1 MSRAS
6 IWRGLAQFDD
16 KLADTYGFLLF
27 CTDSPTS
34 QAAMKDPYQILGVSP
49 SASPADIKKAY
60 LKLAKKLHPDLN
72 PGDKHAEE
80 RFKEVSA
87 ANDLLGDPDKRRRFD
102 AGEIDASGAERPQQ
116 KYYRDYAAETADN
129 PYEAHSAYADFSGAD
144 DIFAEIL
151 KRRAHE
157 ARHARGHD
165 LNYKLQIDFL
175 DAVNGAI
182 KHVHLPHGGALEVKI
197 PPGIEE
203 GQILRLRG
211 KGAPSSGEG
220 PAGDAM
226 VEITIHQHLFF
237 TREGDNIHLDLPI
250 TITEAAL
257 GADVRAPTPSGSVML
272 KVPKGSN
279 SGKLLRLKGKGVQRA
294 NAPGDA
300 LVRLKVM
307 MPTTPEAE
315 LDDFLKNWK
324 PSSAYNP
331 RGDMTP

>member
-1 MSRAS
+1 
-6 IWRGLAQFDD
+6 
-16 KLADTYGFLLF
+16 
-27 CTDSPTS
+27 
-34 QAAMKDPYQILGVSP
+34 MKDPYQILGVSP

-226 VEITIHQHLFF
+226 VEITIHPHRFF

>member
-226 VEITIHQHLFF
+226 VEVTIQPHRFF

-250 TITEAAL
+250 TISEAAL

-279 SGKLLRLKGKGVQRA
+279 SGTLLRLKGKGVQRP

-300 LVRLKVM
+300 FVRLKVM

-315 LDDFLKNWK
+315 LDAFLTNWK
-324 PSSAYNP
+324 PSSAYDP
-331 RGDMTP
+331 RKDMKP

>member
-1 MSRAS
+1 
-6 IWRGLAQFDD
+6 
-16 KLADTYGFLLF
+16 
-27 CTDSPTS
+27 
-34 QAAMKDPYQILGVSP
+34 MKDPYQILGVAP
-49 SASPADIKKAY
+49 SASQAEIKKAY

-80 RFKEVSA
+80 RFKEVSS
-87 ANDLLGDPDKRRRFD
+87 ANDLLGDPEKRRRFD

-116 KYYRDYAAETADN
+116 KYYRDYAAEATDN
-129 PYEAHSAYADFSGAD
+129 PYEARSGYADFSGAD

-157 ARHARGHD
+157 ARNARGHD
-165 LNYKLQIDFL
+165 LNYQLPIDFL
-175 DAVNGAI
+175 DAVNGAT

-211 KGAPSSGEG
+211 KGAPSLGEG
-220 PAGDAM
+220 AAGDAL
-226 VEITIHQHLFF
+226 VEVMIQPHRFF

-250 TITEAAL
+250 TISEAAL

-279 SGKLLRLKGKGVQRA
+279 SGTLLRLKGKGVQRA

-300 LVRLKVM
+300 FVRLKVM
-307 MPTTPEAE
+307 MPTTPDAE
-315 LDDFLKNWK
+315 LDAFLTNWK
-324 PSSAYNP
+324 PSSAYDP
-331 RGDMTP
+331 RKDMKP